1 MRLFTPSRLIA
12 LVAVA
17 AALVSPAVAL
27 GVAWAGTSR
36 HAKQACVRGQALLE
50 RNKANVVA
58 YYETA
63 FNAKQPRLA
72 VERYGG
78 DEYIQ
83 HNPLADNGF
92 DAFIQFVETFTT
104 AFPDTHIDIRRV
116 IAECDMVVTHAVL
129 TGEAYGDFG
138 SKVVDI
144 FRLDANGK
152 IVEHWDVLAAQGD
165 PADSADGHPEVWRT
179 TGRVPGEGSVSLPSP
194 SPTCRGSALVVGEQ
208 REDAEAR
215 ARERDFVE
223 LGIPAAELVVAVL
236 VAGRDL
242 GVADRKRRPRR

>member
-1 MRLFTPSRLIA
+1 MRLFTLSRLVTLAA
-12 LVAVA
+12 LA
-17 AALVSPAVAL
+17 AALVSLAVAL
-27 GVAWAGTSR
+27 GVASAGTSQ

-63 FNAKQPRLA
+63 FNDKNPRLA
-72 VERYGG
+72 VELYGG

-92 DAFIQFVETFTT
+92 DAFIQFVETFTS

-129 TGEAYGDFG
+129 TGAAYGEFG

-152 IVEHWDVLAAQGD
+152 IVEHWDVLAAQVD
-165 PADSADGHPEVWRT
+165 PATSANGNPEV
-179 TGRVPGEGSVSLPSP
+179 
-194 SPTCRGSALVVGEQ
+194 
-208 REDAEAR
+208 
-215 ARERDFVE
+215 
-223 LGIPAAELVVAVL
+223 
-236 VAGRDL
+236 
-242 GVADRKRRPRR
+242 